1 MEVSMTAFVSIYFFA
16 NLCRF
21 LAILGMVLA
30 VLGEFFALRFVLG
43 GFGDLQIYNKIHVDR
58 VRLAARLAVLGGF
71 FAFRFVLGGFGD
83 LQI

>member
-1 MEVSMTAFVSIYFFA
+1 MAAFVF
-16 NLCRF
+16 
-21 LAILGMVLA
+21 A
-30 VLGEFFALRFVLG
+30 VLGEIFALRFVLG

-71 FAFRFVLGGFGD
+71 LALRFVLGGFGD

>member
-1 MEVSMTAFVSIYFFA
+1 MI
-16 NLCRF
+16 
-21 LAILGMVLA
+21 LA

-43 GFGDLQIYNKIHVDR
+43 GFGELQIYNKIHVDR

-71 FAFRFVLGGFGD
+71 VALRFVLGGCVA